1 MQTVRW
7 QTQQL
12 HNKIMQDKSLNLS
25 NNSAFNSRTVP
36 LLCSYEM
43 IFSLKSE
50 TCSSVTWSEWR
61 GCVGGLEIAWVGFW
75 QFDSRGHS
83 ALLSSFFFG
92 LCCWEFSGNLFPPS
106 AQSCGSALGIRRWT
120 AVCFPPPLEDGM
132 FLLPQKK
139 KPDYFCSTHFLTP
152 NPK

>member
-12 HNKIMQDKSLNLS
+12 HNKIMQDKRLNLS
-25 NNSAFNSRTVP
+25 NNSAFNCRTVP

-61 GCVGGLEIAWVGFW
+61 GNSIGNSIELA
-75 QFDSRGHS
+75 FDSLTVEDIQPCCLPSFLVCAAGNSQEICSLPVLRAVAALWGSGRGLQCVSLHPWRTACSHS
-83 ALLSSFFFG
+83 L
-92 LCCWEFSGNLFPPS
+92 
-106 AQSCGSALGIRRWT
+106 
-120 AVCFPPPLEDGM
+120 
-132 FLLPQKK
+132 KK
-139 KPDYFCSTHFLTP
+139 KNLIIFVPLTS
-152 NPK
+152 